1 VLKRAFYLWRLIWTL
16 VAFAELGIGGFILAT
31 TVIPLSTLF
40 VRDEQ
45 TRNRRAQNIIR
56 SSFRLYILMQQMLG
70 VFKLEVRGGD
80 KLSVCKGKLVVANHP
95 TLLDIVLLMALLPD
109 ANCVVK
115 SELWHNP
122 LLRPVIRAAGYIRND
137 YEPEVLIEK
146 CRDVLRAGSNL
157 IIFPEGTRSVPGK
170 LLSFQRGFAHIAT
183 LTGAAIQP
191 ITIMCEPITLTKG
204 QPSYRIPESRPRYR
218 IEVGDEVDAER
229 FLGLSSESRARGA
242 RKLVSYLESDYRRRL
257 LHG

>member
-1 VLKRAFYLWRLIWTL
+1 MLKRAFYLWRLIWTL

-45 TRNRRAQNIIR
+45 TRNRRARSIIR
-56 SSFRLYILMQQMLG
+56 SSFRLYILMLQLLG
-70 VFKLEVRGGD
+70 VIKLEVTGGE

-95 TLLDIVLLMALLPD
+95 TLLDIVLLMAVLPD

-122 LLRPVIRAAGYIRND
+122 LLRPVVRTAGYIRND
-137 YEPEVLIEK
+137 YEPEALIEK
-146 CRDVLRAGSNL
+146 CRDALHAGSNL
-157 IIFPEGTRSVPGK
+157 IIFPEGTRSAPGK
-170 LLSFQRGFAHIAT
+170 LLPFQRGFAHIAI
-183 LTGAAIQP
+183 LAGAGIQP
-191 ITIMCEPITLTKG
+191 ITITCEPIMLTKD
-204 QPSYRIPESRPRYR
+204 QPSYRIPRSRPHFR
-218 IEVGDEVDAER
+218 IEVGDEVDAKR
-229 FLGLSSESRARGA
+229 FLDLSSESRARGA
-242 RKLVSYLESDYRRRL
+242 RKLASYLESDYGRRL